1 MAMHMITSKI
11 INLNYQK
18 IQVESKEQIKKIDNM
33 KKVVAKIINWKIKVA
48 QPIVLKVAVQRIFIK
63 GK

>member
-33 KKVVAKIINWKIKVA
+33 KKVVAKIIN
-48 QPIVLKVAVQRIFIK
+48 
-63 GK
+63 